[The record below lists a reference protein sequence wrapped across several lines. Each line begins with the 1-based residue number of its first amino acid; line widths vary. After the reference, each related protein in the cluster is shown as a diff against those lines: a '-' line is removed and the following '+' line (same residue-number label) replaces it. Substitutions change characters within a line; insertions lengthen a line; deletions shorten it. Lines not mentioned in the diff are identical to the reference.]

1 MSFKDLLK
9 RILPPPVHAFNREVA
24 RILDAVDQSRRETD
38 ALRELIAAQ
47 GNSLDQLRRQLDAE
61 RARRL
66 QWESQARDEWRAQ
79 QQAALD
85 KALEGQAKTLAA
97 LSQSLEQS
105 AAGLQKQTDALAEAF
120 AAGREQM
127 ATRQQAD
134 ALNKQAE
141 VLAKQGESLAKTV
154 ERARSQA
161 ADSARHASEA
171 VWAQIFNNTISES
184 LWLKDKTFSPGRWA
198 VGYPYLYVM
207 YRVLNETRPKRILE
221 LGLGQS
227 TRMIAQYAAAFQAVA
242 CLDEDGRLL
251 SEEILSRRVEQAH
264 LSSWIDRPDSVD
276 IFFGPPPSQRQLDEL
291 RARGLTPDV
300 RPLAHEA
307 LVFFVHKDNPVRN
320 LSREQLRRIYT
331 GEITNWEDLGG
342 RDERIL
348 PFQHKKNNENQYL
361 LARFILRGETPLPA
375 LREELRSCD
384 FLSVNVV
391 SRYYK
396 RNNALGFGLRWYLG
410 QWFPDGDVRPL
421 AVDGVPPTDATVR
434 DGSYPLSL
442 PLCMISCRPLDAESR
457 AFRDWLLGP
466 EGRDL
471 IRRAGYL
478 PWDDENGEQTEN
490 GGGNDDTMERKDTED
505 AR

>member
-1 MSFKDLLK
+1 MKRPHEKGVLVTFKDLVK
-9 RILPPPVHAFNREVA
+9 RVLPPPVHAFNREVA
-24 RILDAVDQSRRETD
+24 RILDAVEQNHQETD
-38 ALRELIAAQ
+38 ALLEMITAQ
-47 GNSLDQLRRQLDAE
+47 KNSLDQLRRQLEGE
-61 RARRL
+61 RARRV

-141 VLAKQGESLAKTV
+141 VLTKQGDSLAKAV

-227 TRMIAQYAAAFQAVA
+227 TRMIAQYAAAFQDVEHIVVEHDPEWVEFFCNDFPLPKNTKVIMLEREMVPYKDADAVRVFKGFKETFLGQKFDFISVDA
-242 CLDEDGRLL
+242 PLGADMKQYSRIDVLNLIPDGLDGNFAIMIDDCDRIGETHTVAEIENKLQEADVAYKRGRYSGRKDCVVIC
-251 SEEILSRRVEQAH
+251 SERQGF
-264 LSSWIDRPDSVD
+264 LSS
-276 IFFGPPPSQRQLDEL
+276 L
-291 RARGLTPDV
+291 
-300 RPLAHEA
+300 
-307 LVFFVHKDNPVRN
+307 
-320 LSREQLRRIYT
+320 
-331 GEITNWEDLGG
+331 
-342 RDERIL
+342 
-348 PFQHKKNNENQYL
+348 
-361 LARFILRGETPLPA
+361 
-375 LREELRSCD
+375 
-384 FLSVNVV
+384 
-391 SRYYK
+391 
-396 RNNALGFGLRWYLG
+396 
-410 QWFPDGDVRPL
+410 
-421 AVDGVPPTDATVR
+421 
-434 DGSYPLSL
+434 
-442 PLCMISCRPLDAESR
+442 
-457 AFRDWLLGP
+457 
-466 EGRDL
+466 
-471 IRRAGYL
+471 
-478 PWDDENGEQTEN
+478 
-490 GGGNDDTMERKDTED
+490 
-505 AR
+505 

>member
-1 MSFKDLLK
+1 MRRPHEKGVLVSFKDLLK

-105 AAGLQKQTDALAEAF
+105 AAGLQKQTDALAEAV

-127 ATRQQAD
+127 ATRKQVEALAD
-134 ALNKQAE
+134 TAE
-141 VLAKQGESLAKTV
+141 K
-154 ERARSQA
+154 ARRQA

-227 TRMIAQYAAAFQAVA
+227 TRMIAQYAAAFQDVEHIVVEHDPEWVEFFCNDFPIPKNTKVVMLEREMVPYKEADAV
-242 CLDEDGRLL
+242 
-251 SEEILSRRVEQAH
+251 RVFKGFKETFQGQKFDF
-264 LSSWIDRPDSVD
+264 ISVD
-276 IFFGPPPSQRQLDEL
+276 AP
-291 RARGLTPDV
+291 
-300 RPLAHEA
+300 
-307 LVFFVHKDNPVRN
+307 
-320 LSREQLRRIYT
+320 
-331 GEITNWEDLGG
+331 LGG
-342 RDERIL
+342 DMKQYARIDVL
-348 PFQHKKNNENQYL
+348 NLIPDGLGKNFVIMVDDCN
-361 LARFILRGETPLPA
+361 RIGETNTVKEIQQSLADYQIDHQTGWYQSEKISVLICPVHMG
-375 LREELRSCD
+375 
-384 FLSVNVV
+384 FLCS
-391 SRYYK
+391 
-396 RNNALGFGLRWYLG
+396 
-410 QWFPDGDVRPL
+410 
-421 AVDGVPPTDATVR
+421 
-434 DGSYPLSL
+434 
-442 PLCMISCRPLDAESR
+442 M
-457 AFRDWLLGP
+457 
-466 EGRDL
+466 
-471 IRRAGYL
+471 
-478 PWDDENGEQTEN
+478 
-490 GGGNDDTMERKDTED
+490 
-505 AR
+505 

>member
-1 MSFKDLLK
+1 MRRPHEKGVLVSFKDLLK

-61 RARRL
+61 RARRV

-85 KALEGQAKTLAA
+85 KA
-97 LSQSLEQS
+97 LEQS

-141 VLAKQGESLAKTV
+141 ILADTAEK
-154 ERARSQA
+154 ARRQA

-227 TRMIAQYAAAFQAVA
+227 TRMIAQYAAAFQDVEHIVVEHDPEWVEFFCNDFPLPKNTKVVMLEREMVPYKDADAV
-242 CLDEDGRLL
+242 
-251 SEEILSRRVEQAH
+251 RVFKGFKETFQGQKFDF
-264 LSSWIDRPDSVD
+264 ISVD
-276 IFFGPPPSQRQLDEL
+276 APLGADMKQYSRIDILGLMPDCLSKNFVVMIDDT
-291 RARGLTPDV
+291 AR
-300 RPLAHEA
+300 
-307 LVFFVHKDNPVRN
+307 
-320 LSREQLRRIYT
+320 S
-331 GEITNWEDLGG
+331 
-342 RDERIL
+342 
-348 PFQHKKNNENQYL
+348 
-361 LARFILRGETPLPA
+361 GETNTIDDMKQCLNSSKISYTIGKYSG
-375 LREELRSCD
+375 EKSCTVLCTSTHA
-384 FLSVNVV
+384 FLCS
-391 SRYYK
+391 
-396 RNNALGFGLRWYLG
+396 
-410 QWFPDGDVRPL
+410 
-421 AVDGVPPTDATVR
+421 
-434 DGSYPLSL
+434 
-442 PLCMISCRPLDAESR
+442 M
-457 AFRDWLLGP
+457 
-466 EGRDL
+466 
-471 IRRAGYL
+471 
-478 PWDDENGEQTEN
+478 
-490 GGGNDDTMERKDTED
+490 
-505 AR
+505 

>member
-227 TRMIAQYAAAFQAVA
+227 TRMIAQYAAAFQDVEHIVVEHDPEWVEFFCNDFPLPKNTKVVMLEREMVPYKDADAV
-242 CLDEDGRLL
+242 
-251 SEEILSRRVEQAH
+251 RVFKGFKETFQGQKFDF
-264 LSSWIDRPDSVD
+264 ISVD
-276 IFFGPPPSQRQLDEL
+276 APLGADMKQYSRIDILGLMPDCLSKNFVVMIDDT
-291 RARGLTPDV
+291 AR
-300 RPLAHEA
+300 
-307 LVFFVHKDNPVRN
+307 
-320 LSREQLRRIYT
+320 S
-331 GEITNWEDLGG
+331 
-342 RDERIL
+342 
-348 PFQHKKNNENQYL
+348 
-361 LARFILRGETPLPA
+361 GETNTIDDMKQCLNSSKISYTIGKYSG
-375 LREELRSCD
+375 EKSCTVLCTSTHA
-384 FLSVNVV
+384 FLCS
-391 SRYYK
+391 
-396 RNNALGFGLRWYLG
+396 
-410 QWFPDGDVRPL
+410 
-421 AVDGVPPTDATVR
+421 
-434 DGSYPLSL
+434 
-442 PLCMISCRPLDAESR
+442 M
-457 AFRDWLLGP
+457 
-466 EGRDL
+466 
-471 IRRAGYL
+471 
-478 PWDDENGEQTEN
+478 
-490 GGGNDDTMERKDTED
+490 
-505 AR
+505 

>member
-79 QQAALD
+79 QQAAL
-85 KALEGQAKTLAA
+85 EGQAKTLAA

-134 ALNKQAE
+134 ALNKRAE
-141 VLAKQGESLAKTV
+141 VLADTAEK
-154 ERARSQA
+154 ARRQA

-227 TRMIAQYAAAFQAVA
+227 TRMIAQYAAAFQDVEHIVVEHDPEWVEFFCNDFPIPKNTKVVMLEREMVPYKDAEAV
-242 CLDEDGRLL
+242 
-251 SEEILSRRVEQAH
+251 RVFKGFKETFQGQKFDF
-264 LSSWIDRPDSVD
+264 ISVD
-276 IFFGPPPSQRQLDEL
+276 APLGGDMKQYARIDVLNLIPDGLGENFVIMVDDCNRIGETNTVKEIQQR
-291 RARGLTPDV
+291 
-300 RPLAHEA
+300 LADYQIGHQTGWYQGEKISV
-307 LVFFVHKDNPVRN
+307 LICPVRM
-320 LSREQLRRIYT
+320 
-331 GEITNWEDLGG
+331 G
-342 RDERIL
+342 
-348 PFQHKKNNENQYL
+348 
-361 LARFILRGETPLPA
+361 
-375 LREELRSCD
+375 
-384 FLSVNVV
+384 FLCS
-391 SRYYK
+391 
-396 RNNALGFGLRWYLG
+396 
-410 QWFPDGDVRPL
+410 
-421 AVDGVPPTDATVR
+421 
-434 DGSYPLSL
+434 
-442 PLCMISCRPLDAESR
+442 M
-457 AFRDWLLGP
+457 
-466 EGRDL
+466 
-471 IRRAGYL
+471 
-478 PWDDENGEQTEN
+478 
-490 GGGNDDTMERKDTED
+490 
-505 AR
+505 

>member
-1 MSFKDLLK
+1 MRRPHEKGVLVSFKDLLK

-134 ALNKQAE
+134 ALNKRAE
-141 VLAKQGESLAKTV
+141 ILADTAEK
-154 ERARSQA
+154 ARRQA

-227 TRMIAQYAAAFQAVA
+227 TRMIAQYAAAFQDVEHIVVEHDPEWVEFFCNDFPLPKNTKVVMLEREMVPYKDAEAV
-242 CLDEDGRLL
+242 
-251 SEEILSRRVEQAH
+251 RVFKGFKETFQGQKFDF
-264 LSSWIDRPDSVD
+264 ISVD
-276 IFFGPPPSQRQLDEL
+276 APLGSDMPQYSRIDVLNLVPD
-291 RARGLTPDV
+291 GLTPN
-300 RPLAHEA
+300 
-307 LVFFVHKDNPVRN
+307 FVIMVDDCDR
-320 LSREQLRRIYT
+320 S
-331 GEITNWEDLGG
+331 GEINTVQEIRKKLSNSGIAQRMG
-342 RDERIL
+342 RYSGAKTCSLVCPDH
-348 PFQHKKNNENQYL
+348 F
-361 LARFILRGETPLPA
+361 G
-375 LREELRSCD
+375 
-384 FLSVNVV
+384 FLC
-391 SRYYK
+391 
-396 RNNALGFGLRWYLG
+396 
-410 QWFPDGDVRPL
+410 
-421 AVDGVPPTDATVR
+421 
-434 DGSYPLSL
+434 SL
-442 PLCMISCRPLDAESR
+442 
-457 AFRDWLLGP
+457 
-466 EGRDL
+466 
-471 IRRAGYL
+471 
-478 PWDDENGEQTEN
+478 
-490 GGGNDDTMERKDTED
+490 
-505 AR
+505 

>member
-1 MSFKDLLK
+1 MRRPHEKGVLVSFKDLLK

-105 AAGLQKQTDALAEAF
+105 AAGLQKQTDALAEAV

-127 ATRQQAD
+127 ATRKQVEALAD
-134 ALNKQAE
+134 TAE
-141 VLAKQGESLAKTV
+141 K
-154 ERARSQA
+154 ARRQA

-227 TRMIAQYAAAFQAVA
+227 TRMIAQYAAAFQDVEHIVVEHDPEWVEFFCNDFPIPKNTKVVMLEREMVPYKEADAV
-242 CLDEDGRLL
+242 
-251 SEEILSRRVEQAH
+251 RVFKGFKETFQGQKFDF
-264 LSSWIDRPDSVD
+264 ISVD
-276 IFFGPPPSQRQLDEL
+276 APLGGDMKQYARIDVLNLIPDGLGENFVIMVDDCNRIGETNTVKEIQQR
-291 RARGLTPDV
+291 
-300 RPLAHEA
+300 LADYQIGHQTGWYQGEKISV
-307 LVFFVHKDNPVRN
+307 LICPVRM
-320 LSREQLRRIYT
+320 
-331 GEITNWEDLGG
+331 G
-342 RDERIL
+342 
-348 PFQHKKNNENQYL
+348 
-361 LARFILRGETPLPA
+361 
-375 LREELRSCD
+375 
-384 FLSVNVV
+384 FLCS
-391 SRYYK
+391 
-396 RNNALGFGLRWYLG
+396 
-410 QWFPDGDVRPL
+410 
-421 AVDGVPPTDATVR
+421 
-434 DGSYPLSL
+434 
-442 PLCMISCRPLDAESR
+442 M
-457 AFRDWLLGP
+457 
-466 EGRDL
+466 
-471 IRRAGYL
+471 
-478 PWDDENGEQTEN
+478 
-490 GGGNDDTMERKDTED
+490 
-505 AR
+505 

>member
-47 GNSLDQLRRQLDAE
+47 GNGLDQLRRQLDAE

-227 TRMIAQYAAAFQAVA
+227 TRMIAQYAAAFQDVEHIVVEHDPEWVEFFCNDFPIPKNTKVVMLEREMVPYKDAEAVRVFKGFKETFQGQKFDFISVDA
-242 CLDEDGRLL
+242 PYGGDMRQYSRIDILNLIPNEL
-251 SEEILSRRVEQAH
+251 SENFVITVDDCNRGGENNTVKEIQQRLTEYQISHQTGWYYGDK
-264 LSSWIDRPDSVD
+264 SSVLIC
-276 IFFGPPPSQRQLDEL
+276 
-291 RARGLTPDV
+291 
-300 RPLAHEA
+300 
-307 LVFFVHKDNPVRN
+307 
-320 LSREQLRRIYT
+320 
-331 GEITNWEDLGG
+331 
-342 RDERIL
+342 
-348 PFQHKKNNENQYL
+348 
-361 LARFILRGETPLPA
+361 PA
-375 LREELRSCD
+375 YMG
-384 FLSVNVV
+384 FLCS
-391 SRYYK
+391 
-396 RNNALGFGLRWYLG
+396 
-410 QWFPDGDVRPL
+410 
-421 AVDGVPPTDATVR
+421 
-434 DGSYPLSL
+434 
-442 PLCMISCRPLDAESR
+442 M
-457 AFRDWLLGP
+457 
-466 EGRDL
+466 
-471 IRRAGYL
+471 
-478 PWDDENGEQTEN
+478 
-490 GGGNDDTMERKDTED
+490 
-505 AR
+505 

>member
-1 MSFKDLLK
+1 MRRPHEKGVLVSFKDLLK

-134 ALNKQAE
+134 ALNKRAE
-141 VLAKQGESLAKTV
+141 ILADTAEK
-154 ERARSQA
+154 ARRQA

-207 YRVLNETRPKRILE
+207 YRVLNETRPKHILE

-227 TRMIAQYAAAFQAVA
+227 TRMIAQYAAAFQDVEHIVVEHDPEWVEFFCNDFPLPKNTKVVMLEREMVPYKDADAV
-242 CLDEDGRLL
+242 
-251 SEEILSRRVEQAH
+251 RVFKGFKETFQGQKFDF
-264 LSSWIDRPDSVD
+264 ISVD
-276 IFFGPPPSQRQLDEL
+276 APLGSDMPQYSRIDVLNLVPD
-291 RARGLTPDV
+291 GLTPN
-300 RPLAHEA
+300 
-307 LVFFVHKDNPVRN
+307 FVIMVDDCDR
-320 LSREQLRRIYT
+320 S
-331 GEITNWEDLGG
+331 GEINTVQEIRKKLSNSGIAQRMG
-342 RDERIL
+342 RYSGAKTCSLVCPDH
-348 PFQHKKNNENQYL
+348 F
-361 LARFILRGETPLPA
+361 G
-375 LREELRSCD
+375 
-384 FLSVNVV
+384 FLC
-391 SRYYK
+391 
-396 RNNALGFGLRWYLG
+396 
-410 QWFPDGDVRPL
+410 
-421 AVDGVPPTDATVR
+421 
-434 DGSYPLSL
+434 SL
-442 PLCMISCRPLDAESR
+442 
-457 AFRDWLLGP
+457 
-466 EGRDL
+466 
-471 IRRAGYL
+471 
-478 PWDDENGEQTEN
+478 
-490 GGGNDDTMERKDTED
+490 
-505 AR
+505 

>member
-1 MSFKDLLK
+1 MRRPHEKGVLVSFKDLLK

-127 ATRQQAD
+127 ATRKQVEALAD
-134 ALNKQAE
+134 TAE
-141 VLAKQGESLAKTV
+141 K
-154 ERARSQA
+154 ARRQA

-227 TRMIAQYAAAFQAVA
+227 TRMIAQYAAAFQ
-242 CLDEDGRLL
+242 D
-251 SEEILSRRVEQAH
+251 VEH
-264 LSSWIDRPDSVD
+264 IVVEHDPEWVE
-276 IFFGPPPSQRQLDEL
+276 FFCNDFPIPKNTKVVMLE
-291 RARGLTPDV
+291 
-300 RPLAHEA
+300 
-307 LVFFVHKDNPVRN
+307 
-320 LSREQLRRIYT
+320 REMV
-331 GEITNWEDLGG
+331 
-342 RDERIL
+342 
-348 PFQHKKNNENQYL
+348 P
-361 LARFILRGETPLPA
+361 
-375 LREELRSCD
+375 
-384 FLSVNVV
+384 
-391 SRYYK
+391 YK
-396 RNNALGFGLRWYLG
+396 
-410 QWFPDGDVRPL
+410 
-421 AVDGVPPTDATVR
+421 
-434 DGSYPLSL
+434 
-442 PLCMISCRPLDAESR
+442 DAESVR
-457 AFRDWLLGP
+457 VFKGFKETFQGQQFDFISVDAPFGGDMKQYSRIDVLNLIPDGLREKFVIMMDDCNRIGEINTVQEIERFLAQSQIKYQMGRYSGDKISVLFCP
-466 EGRDL
+466 ERMDFL
-471 IRRAGYL
+471 CS
-478 PWDDENGEQTEN
+478 
-490 GGGNDDTMERKDTED
+490 M
-505 AR
+505 

>member
-1 MSFKDLLK
+1 MRRPHEKGVLVSFKDLLK

-47 GNSLDQLRRQLDAE
+47 ERSLDQLRLQLDGE

-66 QWESQARDEWRAQ
+66 QWESQAREEWRAQ

-134 ALNKQAE
+134 ALNKRAE
-141 VLAKQGESLAKTV
+141 ILADTAEK
-154 ERARSQA
+154 ARRQA

-227 TRMIAQYAAAFQAVA
+227 TRMIAQYAAAFQDVEHIVVEQDKTWTEFFAQNTSLSPRTKIVHLPVVETNY
-242 CLDEDGRLL
+242 LDDDRTLVYQDFEKLCEGKKFDLVSSDGPAH
-251 SEEILSRRVEQAH
+251 SQSHKYRRVELVKLIPDH
-264 LSSWIDRPDSVD
+264 LADSFCIILDDFNVQECKNMWKVAKDTFSQMNIPYSEGIYHGDKAVSIFTSVD
-276 IFFGPPPSQRQLDEL
+276 Q
-291 RARGLTPDV
+291 
-300 RPLAHEA
+300 
-307 LVFFVHKDNPVRN
+307 K
-320 LSREQLRRIYT
+320 
-331 GEITNWEDLGG
+331 
-342 RDERIL
+342 
-348 PFQHKKNNENQYL
+348 
-361 LARFILRGETPLPA
+361 
-375 LREELRSCD
+375 
-384 FLSVNVV
+384 FLCS
-391 SRYYK
+391 
-396 RNNALGFGLRWYLG
+396 
-410 QWFPDGDVRPL
+410 
-421 AVDGVPPTDATVR
+421 
-434 DGSYPLSL
+434 
-442 PLCMISCRPLDAESR
+442 M
-457 AFRDWLLGP
+457 
-466 EGRDL
+466 
-471 IRRAGYL
+471 
-478 PWDDENGEQTEN
+478 
-490 GGGNDDTMERKDTED
+490 
-505 AR
+505 

>member
-1 MSFKDLLK
+1 MRRPHEKGVLVSFKDLLK

-127 ATRQQAD
+127 ATRQQAE
-134 ALNKQAE
+134 ALRKQTAD
-141 VLAKQGESLAKTV
+141 LANIA

-227 TRMIAQYAAAFQAVA
+227 TRMIAQYAAAFQDVEHIVVEHDPEWVEFFCNDFPLPKNTKVVMLEREMVPYKDAEAVRVFKGFKETFQGQKFDFISVDA
-242 CLDEDGRLL
+242 PYGADMKQYSRIDVLNLIPDGL
-251 SEEILSRRVEQAH
+251 SEKFVIMVDDTERNGETHTISEIESYLTEAQILYSRGKYSGRKDCMIVCAKQIGF
-264 LSSWIDRPDSVD
+264 LSS
-276 IFFGPPPSQRQLDEL
+276 L
-291 RARGLTPDV
+291 
-300 RPLAHEA
+300 
-307 LVFFVHKDNPVRN
+307 
-320 LSREQLRRIYT
+320 
-331 GEITNWEDLGG
+331 
-342 RDERIL
+342 
-348 PFQHKKNNENQYL
+348 
-361 LARFILRGETPLPA
+361 
-375 LREELRSCD
+375 
-384 FLSVNVV
+384 
-391 SRYYK
+391 
-396 RNNALGFGLRWYLG
+396 
-410 QWFPDGDVRPL
+410 
-421 AVDGVPPTDATVR
+421 
-434 DGSYPLSL
+434 
-442 PLCMISCRPLDAESR
+442 
-457 AFRDWLLGP
+457 
-466 EGRDL
+466 
-471 IRRAGYL
+471 
-478 PWDDENGEQTEN
+478 
-490 GGGNDDTMERKDTED
+490 
-505 AR
+505 

>member
-1 MSFKDLLK
+1 MRRPHEKGVLVSFKDLLK

-127 ATRQQAD
+127 ATRKQVETLESQTK
-134 ALNKQAE
+134 ALANTA
-141 VLAKQGESLAKTV
+141 

-227 TRMIAQYAAAFQAVA
+227 TRMIAQYAAAFQDVEHIVVEQDKTWTEFFAQNTSLSPRTKIVHLPVVETNY
-242 CLDEDGRLL
+242 LDDDRTLVYQDFEELCEGKKFDLVSSDGPAH
-251 SEEILSRRVEQAH
+251 SQSHKYRRVELVKLIPDH
-264 LSSWIDRPDSVD
+264 LADSFCIILDDFNVQECKNMWKVAKDTFSQMNIPYSEGIYHGDKAVSIFTSVD
-276 IFFGPPPSQRQLDEL
+276 Q
-291 RARGLTPDV
+291 
-300 RPLAHEA
+300 
-307 LVFFVHKDNPVRN
+307 K
-320 LSREQLRRIYT
+320 
-331 GEITNWEDLGG
+331 
-342 RDERIL
+342 
-348 PFQHKKNNENQYL
+348 
-361 LARFILRGETPLPA
+361 
-375 LREELRSCD
+375 
-384 FLSVNVV
+384 FLCS
-391 SRYYK
+391 
-396 RNNALGFGLRWYLG
+396 
-410 QWFPDGDVRPL
+410 
-421 AVDGVPPTDATVR
+421 
-434 DGSYPLSL
+434 
-442 PLCMISCRPLDAESR
+442 M
-457 AFRDWLLGP
+457 
-466 EGRDL
+466 
-471 IRRAGYL
+471 
-478 PWDDENGEQTEN
+478 
-490 GGGNDDTMERKDTED
+490 
-505 AR
+505 

>member
-1 MSFKDLLK
+1 MRRPHEKGVLVSFKDLLK

-141 VLAKQGESLAKTV
+141 ILADTAEK
-154 ERARSQA
+154 ARRQA

-227 TRMIAQYAAAFQAVA
+227 TRMIAQYAAAFQ
-242 CLDEDGRLL
+242 D
-251 SEEILSRRVEQAH
+251 VEH
-264 LSSWIDRPDSVD
+264 IVVEHDPEWVE
-276 IFFGPPPSQRQLDEL
+276 FFCND
-291 RARGLTPDV
+291 
-300 RPLAHEA
+300 
-307 LVFFVHKDNPVRN
+307 F
-320 LSREQLRRIYT
+320 
-331 GEITNWEDLGG
+331 
-342 RDERIL
+342 
-348 PFQHKKNNENQYL
+348 
-361 LARFILRGETPLPA
+361 PLPKNTKVVM
-375 LREELRSCD
+375 LEREM
-384 FLSVNVV
+384 VP
-391 SRYYK
+391 YK
-396 RNNALGFGLRWYLG
+396 
-410 QWFPDGDVRPL
+410 
-421 AVDGVPPTDATVR
+421 
-434 DGSYPLSL
+434 
-442 PLCMISCRPLDAESR
+442 DAESVR
-457 AFRDWLLGP
+457 VFKGFKETFQGQQFDFISVDAPFGGDMKQYSRIDVLNLIPDGLREKFVIMVDDCNRIGEINTVQEIERFLAQSQIKYQMGRYSGDKISVLFCP
-466 EGRDL
+466 ERMDFL
-471 IRRAGYL
+471 CS
-478 PWDDENGEQTEN
+478 
-490 GGGNDDTMERKDTED
+490 M
-505 AR
+505 

>member
-1 MSFKDLLK
+1 MRRPHEKGVLVSFKDLLK

-127 ATRQQAD
+127 ATRKQVETLESQTK
-134 ALNKQAE
+134 ALANTA
-141 VLAKQGESLAKTV
+141 

-227 TRMIAQYAAAFQAVA
+227 TRMIAQYAAAFQDVEHIVVEHDPEWVEFFCNDFPLPKNTKVVMLEREMAPYKDAEAVRVFKGFKETFQGQKFDFISVDA
-242 CLDEDGRLL
+242 PYGADMKQYSRIDVLNLIPDGL
-251 SEEILSRRVEQAH
+251 SEKFVIMVDDTERNGETHTISEIESYLTEAQILYSRGKYSGRKDCMIVCAKQIGF
-264 LSSWIDRPDSVD
+264 LSS
-276 IFFGPPPSQRQLDEL
+276 L
-291 RARGLTPDV
+291 
-300 RPLAHEA
+300 
-307 LVFFVHKDNPVRN
+307 
-320 LSREQLRRIYT
+320 
-331 GEITNWEDLGG
+331 
-342 RDERIL
+342 
-348 PFQHKKNNENQYL
+348 
-361 LARFILRGETPLPA
+361 
-375 LREELRSCD
+375 
-384 FLSVNVV
+384 
-391 SRYYK
+391 
-396 RNNALGFGLRWYLG
+396 
-410 QWFPDGDVRPL
+410 
-421 AVDGVPPTDATVR
+421 
-434 DGSYPLSL
+434 
-442 PLCMISCRPLDAESR
+442 
-457 AFRDWLLGP
+457 
-466 EGRDL
+466 
-471 IRRAGYL
+471 
-478 PWDDENGEQTEN
+478 
-490 GGGNDDTMERKDTED
+490 
-505 AR
+505 

>member
-1 MSFKDLLK
+1 MRRPHEKGVLVSFKDLLK

-61 RARRL
+61 RERRL

-134 ALNKQAE
+134 ALNKRAE
-141 VLAKQGESLAKTV
+141 ILADTAEK
-154 ERARSQA
+154 ARRQA

-227 TRMIAQYAAAFQAVA
+227 TRMIAQYAAAFQDVEHIVVEHDPEWVEFFCNDFPLPKNTKVVMLEREMVPYKDAEAVRVFKGFKETFQGQKFDFISVDA
-242 CLDEDGRLL
+242 PYGADMKQYSRIDVLNLIPDGL
-251 SEEILSRRVEQAH
+251 SEKFVIMVDDTERNGETHTISEIESYLAEAQILYSRGRYSGRKDCMIVCAKQVGF
-264 LSSWIDRPDSVD
+264 LSS
-276 IFFGPPPSQRQLDEL
+276 L
-291 RARGLTPDV
+291 
-300 RPLAHEA
+300 
-307 LVFFVHKDNPVRN
+307 
-320 LSREQLRRIYT
+320 
-331 GEITNWEDLGG
+331 
-342 RDERIL
+342 
-348 PFQHKKNNENQYL
+348 
-361 LARFILRGETPLPA
+361 
-375 LREELRSCD
+375 
-384 FLSVNVV
+384 
-391 SRYYK
+391 
-396 RNNALGFGLRWYLG
+396 
-410 QWFPDGDVRPL
+410 
-421 AVDGVPPTDATVR
+421 
-434 DGSYPLSL
+434 
-442 PLCMISCRPLDAESR
+442 
-457 AFRDWLLGP
+457 
-466 EGRDL
+466 
-471 IRRAGYL
+471 
-478 PWDDENGEQTEN
+478 
-490 GGGNDDTMERKDTED
+490 
-505 AR
+505 

>member
-1 MSFKDLLK
+1 MRRPHEKGVLVSFKDLLK

-85 KALEGQAKTLAA
+85 KALE
-97 LSQSLEQS
+97 QS

-134 ALNKQAE
+134 ALNKRAE
-141 VLAKQGESLAKTV
+141 ILADTAEK
-154 ERARSQA
+154 ARRQA

-227 TRMIAQYAAAFQAVA
+227 TRMIAQYAAAFQDVEHIVVEQDKTWTEFFAQNTSLSPRTKIVHLPVVETNY
-242 CLDEDGRLL
+242 LDDDRTLVYQDFEELCEGKKFDLVSSDGPAH
-251 SEEILSRRVEQAH
+251 SQSHKYRRVELVKLIPDH
-264 LSSWIDRPDSVD
+264 LADSFCIILDDFNVQECKNMWKVAKDTFSQMNIPYSEGIYHGDKAVSIFTSVD
-276 IFFGPPPSQRQLDEL
+276 Q
-291 RARGLTPDV
+291 
-300 RPLAHEA
+300 
-307 LVFFVHKDNPVRN
+307 K
-320 LSREQLRRIYT
+320 
-331 GEITNWEDLGG
+331 
-342 RDERIL
+342 
-348 PFQHKKNNENQYL
+348 
-361 LARFILRGETPLPA
+361 
-375 LREELRSCD
+375 
-384 FLSVNVV
+384 FLCS
-391 SRYYK
+391 
-396 RNNALGFGLRWYLG
+396 
-410 QWFPDGDVRPL
+410 
-421 AVDGVPPTDATVR
+421 
-434 DGSYPLSL
+434 
-442 PLCMISCRPLDAESR
+442 M
-457 AFRDWLLGP
+457 
-466 EGRDL
+466 
-471 IRRAGYL
+471 
-478 PWDDENGEQTEN
+478 
-490 GGGNDDTMERKDTED
+490 
-505 AR
+505 

>member
-1 MSFKDLLK
+1 MRRPHEKGVLVSFKDLLK

-61 RARRL
+61 RERRL

-105 AAGLQKQTDALAEAF
+105 AAGLQKQTDALAEAV

-127 ATRQQAD
+127 ATRKQVEALAD
-134 ALNKQAE
+134 TAE
-141 VLAKQGESLAKTV
+141 K
-154 ERARSQA
+154 ARRQA

-227 TRMIAQYAAAFQAVA
+227 TRMIAQYAAAFQDVEHIVVEHDPEWVEFFCNDFPLPKNTKIVMLEREMVPYKDADAV
-242 CLDEDGRLL
+242 
-251 SEEILSRRVEQAH
+251 RVFKGFKETFQGQKFDF
-264 LSSWIDRPDSVD
+264 ISVD
-276 IFFGPPPSQRQLDEL
+276 APLGADMKQYSRIDILGLMPDCLSKNFVVMIDDT
-291 RARGLTPDV
+291 AR
-300 RPLAHEA
+300 
-307 LVFFVHKDNPVRN
+307 
-320 LSREQLRRIYT
+320 S
-331 GEITNWEDLGG
+331 
-342 RDERIL
+342 
-348 PFQHKKNNENQYL
+348 
-361 LARFILRGETPLPA
+361 GETNTIDDMKQCLNSSKISYTIGKYSG
-375 LREELRSCD
+375 EKSCTVLCTSTHA
-384 FLSVNVV
+384 FLCS
-391 SRYYK
+391 
-396 RNNALGFGLRWYLG
+396 
-410 QWFPDGDVRPL
+410 
-421 AVDGVPPTDATVR
+421 
-434 DGSYPLSL
+434 
-442 PLCMISCRPLDAESR
+442 M
-457 AFRDWLLGP
+457 
-466 EGRDL
+466 
-471 IRRAGYL
+471 
-478 PWDDENGEQTEN
+478 
-490 GGGNDDTMERKDTED
+490 
-505 AR
+505 

>member
-134 ALNKQAE
+134 ALNKRAE
-141 VLAKQGESLAKTV
+141 ILADTAEK
-154 ERARSQA
+154 ARRQA

-227 TRMIAQYAAAFQAVA
+227 TRMIAQYAAAFQDVEHIVVEHDPEWVEFFCNDFPLPKNTKVVMLEREMVPYKDADAVRVFKGFKETFQGQKFDFISVDA
-242 CLDEDGRLL
+242 PYGADMKQYSRIDVLNLIPDGL
-251 SEEILSRRVEQAH
+251 SEKFVIMVDDTERNGETHTISEIESYLTEAQILYSRGKYSGRKDCMIVCAKQIGF
-264 LSSWIDRPDSVD
+264 LSS
-276 IFFGPPPSQRQLDEL
+276 L
-291 RARGLTPDV
+291 
-300 RPLAHEA
+300 
-307 LVFFVHKDNPVRN
+307 
-320 LSREQLRRIYT
+320 
-331 GEITNWEDLGG
+331 
-342 RDERIL
+342 
-348 PFQHKKNNENQYL
+348 
-361 LARFILRGETPLPA
+361 
-375 LREELRSCD
+375 
-384 FLSVNVV
+384 
-391 SRYYK
+391 
-396 RNNALGFGLRWYLG
+396 
-410 QWFPDGDVRPL
+410 
-421 AVDGVPPTDATVR
+421 
-434 DGSYPLSL
+434 
-442 PLCMISCRPLDAESR
+442 
-457 AFRDWLLGP
+457 
-466 EGRDL
+466 
-471 IRRAGYL
+471 
-478 PWDDENGEQTEN
+478 
-490 GGGNDDTMERKDTED
+490 
-505 AR
+505 